1 MLGFNAISEV
11 SIAELPGAFV
21 PVSSITPVNIG
32 ITSALGSVGIT
43 AVGAADVSSRVPVEI
58 GLTTSLG
65 TISVTGDANITVAG
79 FSATLSLTSVIVW
92 GKIIPAPG
100 TSYTAITP
108 SSSPTWTEKTTGVSQ
123 TWTEVA

>member
-1 MLGFNAISEV
+1 MLKVLVPPELKVIVTTPFISL
-11 SIAELPGAFV
+11 SI
-21 PVSSITPVNIG
+21 
-32 ITSALGSVGIT
+32 
-43 AVGAADVSSRVPVEI
+43 
-58 GLTTSLG
+58 
-65 TISVTGDANITVAG
+65 TGDANVTLTG

>member
-21 PVSSITPVNIG
+21 PIDGLSA
-32 ITSALGSVGIT
+32 TSALGSVTAEGI
-43 AVGAADVSSRVPVEI
+43 
-58 GLTTSLG
+58 G
-65 TISVTGDANITVAG
+65 TIDVTGLVATTTLADLANVTGEANITLDG
-79 FSATLSLTSVIVW
+79 ISATLSLTSVIVW

-100 TSYTAITP
+100 TSYTALTP

>member
-21 PVSSITPVNIG
+21 PIDGLSL
-32 ITSALGSVGIT
+32 TSALGSVT
-43 AVGAADVSSRVPVEI
+43 AEGVGTVD
-58 GLTTSLG
+58 
-65 TISVTGDANITVAG
+65 VTGLVGTTALGELANVTLTG

-108 SSSPTWTEKTTGVSQ
+108 SSSPTWSEKTTGVSQ